1 LNAFTA
7 AVADMVGVSKEAASR
22 HAAADEWKDIF
33 TFTQEPQGCHMT
45 QDVEGDPLPS
55 AEGYLSAFPTE
66 T

>member
-1 LNAFTA
+1 
-7 AVADMVGVSKEAASR
+7 MVGVSKEAASR
-22 HAAADEWKDIF
+22 HADADEWKDIF